1 MQRTTASLLFCIPL
15 LFATGVASAQDAT
28 ATTATAAAANC
39 PQLPADAGLAWEAQ
53 SSAAGD
59 FCRALFA
66 DGSEAFGLYITPERS
81 FDPVRRNRAE
91 RGYTI
96 DGHEVTW
103 YRAEIAASPG
113 VEARETNVELA
124 DGRHAHIWLQSP
136 SPTELA
142 ARLQLVG
149 RLHFAG
155 AGIAD

>member
-1 MQRTTASLLFCIPL
+1 MPRTNANLSLCLPL
-15 LFATGVASAQDAT
+15 LLCAAGAARAQDA
-28 ATTATAAAANC
+28 AAGNC
-39 PQLPADAGLAWEAQ
+39 PQLPPDAGLTWDAR
-53 SSAAGD
+53 SSDAGD

-91 RGYTI
+91 RTFTI

-103 YRAEIAASPG
+103 YRTEIASAPG
-113 VEARETNVELA
+113 VEARETNVALT
-124 DGRHAHIWLQSP
+124 DGRQVHLWLQAP
-136 SPTELA
+136 SSTELP

-149 RLHFAG
+149 RLHFNG

>member
-1 MQRTTASLLFCIPL
+1 MQRTIANLSLCLPL
-15 LFATGVASAQDAT
+15 LLVAGAACAQDA
-28 ATTATAAAANC
+28 AAAGNC
-39 PQLPADAGLAWEAQ
+39 PQLPADAGLTWEAR
-53 SSAAGD
+53 SSDAGD

-91 RGYTI
+91 RNFTI

-103 YRAEIAASPG
+103 YRAEIASRPG
-113 VEARETNVELA
+113 VEARETNIELT
-124 DGRHAHIWLQSP
+124 DGRQVHVWLQAP
-136 SPTELA
+136 SPTELP

-149 RLHFAG
+149 RLHFNG

>member
-1 MQRTTASLLFCIPL
+1 MQRTIANLSLCLPL
-15 LFATGVASAQDAT
+15 LLAAGAARAQDAA
-28 ATTATAAAANC
+28 ATGNC
-39 PQLPADAGLAWEAQ
+39 PQLPADAGLTWEAR
-53 SSAAGD
+53 SSDAGD
-59 FCRALFA
+59 FCRALFE

-91 RGYTI
+91 RNFTL

-103 YRAEIAASPG
+103 YRTEIASAPG

-124 DGRHAHIWLQSP
+124 DGRQVHLWLQAP
-136 SPTELA
+136 SPTELP

-149 RLHFAG
+149 RLHFNG

>member
-1 MQRTTASLLFCIPL
+1 MPRTIAKLSLCLPLPL
-15 LFATGVASAQDAT
+15 LLAAGAARAQDA
-28 ATTATAAAANC
+28 AAGTC
-39 PQLPADAGLAWEAQ
+39 PQLPADAGLTWEAR
-53 SSAAGD
+53 SSDAGD

-91 RGYTI
+91 RNFTI

-103 YRAEIAASPG
+103 YRAEIAALPG
-113 VEARETNVELA
+113 VEARETNLA
-124 DGRHAHIWLQSP
+124 LTDGRQVHVWLQAP
-136 SPTELA
+136 SPTELP

-149 RLHFAG
+149 RLHFTG

>member
-1 MQRTTASLLFCIPL
+1 MRKTMLWMPL
-15 LFATGVASAQDAT
+15 LAGGLALGSAAHAQDAG
-28 ATTATAAAANC
+28 AC
-39 PQLPADAGLAWEAQ
+39 PELPAGSQLSWEYKG
-53 SSAAGD
+53 SSGGD
-59 FCRALFA
+59 FCRALRA

-91 RGYTI
+91 RTFTL

-113 VEARETNVELA
+113 VEARETNVALT
-124 DGRHAHIWLQSP
+124 DGRQVHLWLQAP
-136 SPTELA
+136 SPTELP

-149 RLHFAG
+149 RLHFTG

>member
-1 MQRTTASLLFCIPL
+1 MQRTIANLSLCLPL
-15 LFATGVASAQDAT
+15 LLMAGAACAQDA
-28 ATTATAAAANC
+28 ATAGNC
-39 PQLPADAGLAWEAQ
+39 PQLPADAGLTWEARG
-53 SSAAGD
+53 SDAGD

-91 RGYTI
+91 RNFTI

-113 VEARETNVELA
+113 VEARETNVELT
-124 DGRHAHIWLQSP
+124 DGRQVHIWLQAP
-136 SPTELA
+136 SPTELP
-142 ARLQLVG
+142 ARLQLGG
-149 RLHFAG
+149 RLHFNG

>member
-1 MQRTTASLLFCIPL
+1 MPRTIATLSLCVPL
-15 LFATGVASAQDAT
+15 LLAAGAARAQDA
-28 ATTATAAAANC
+28 AAPAGNC
-39 PQLPADAGLAWEAQ
+39 PQLPPNAGLAWEAQ

-59 FCRALFA
+59 FCRALFE
-66 DGSEAFGLYITPERS
+66 DGSEAFGLYITPERN

-103 YRAEIAASPG
+103 YRAEIASKPG
-113 VEARETNVELA
+113 VEARETNIELA
-124 DGRHAHIWLQSP
+124 DGRYVHIWLQSP

>member
-1 MQRTTASLLFCIPL
+1 MPRTIATLPLCLPL
-15 LFATGVASAQDAT
+15 LLAAGAANAQDA
-28 ATTATAAAANC
+28 AAASRC
-39 PQLPADAGLAWEAQ
+39 PQLPADAGLTWEAR
-53 SSAAGD
+53 SSDAGD

-91 RGYTI
+91 RNFTL
-96 DGHEVTW
+96 DGHDVTW

-113 VEARETNVELA
+113 VEARETDVELT
-124 DGRHAHIWLQSP
+124 DGRHAHVWLQAP
-136 SPTELA
+136 SPTELP

-149 RLHFAG
+149 RLHFTG

>member
-1 MQRTTASLLFCIPL
+1 MQRTIANLSLCLPL
-15 LFATGVASAQDAT
+15 LLMAGAACAQDA
-28 ATTATAAAANC
+28 ASAGNC
-39 PQLPADAGLAWEAQ
+39 PQLPADAGLTWEAH
-53 SSAAGD
+53 SSDAGD

-91 RGYTI
+91 RNFTI

-124 DGRHAHIWLQSP
+124 DGRQVHIWLQSP
-136 SPTELA
+136 SPTELP

-149 RLHFAG
+149 RLHFNG

>member
-1 MQRTTASLLFCIPL
+1 MQRTIANLSLCLLLLLMGGTAC
-15 LFATGVASAQDAT
+15 AQDA
-28 ATTATAAAANC
+28 AAAGNC
-39 PQLPADAGLAWEAQ
+39 PQLPPDAGLTWEAR
-53 SSAAGD
+53 SSDAGD

-91 RGYTI
+91 RNFTI

-113 VEARETNVELA
+113 VAARETNIELT
-124 DGRHAHIWLQSP
+124 DGRQVHVWLQAP
-136 SPTELA
+136 SPTELP

-149 RLHFAG
+149 RLHFTG

>member
-1 MQRTTASLLFCIPL
+1 MPRTIAKLSLCLPL
-15 LFATGVASAQDAT
+15 LLAAGAARAQDA
-28 ATTATAAAANC
+28 AARNC
-39 PQLPADAGLAWEAQ
+39 PQLPADAGLTWEAR
-53 SSAAGD
+53 SSDAGD

-91 RGYTI
+91 RTFTL

-113 VEARETNVELA
+113 VEARETNVALT
-124 DGRHAHIWLQSP
+124 DGRQVHLWLQAP
-136 SPTELA
+136 SPTELP

-149 RLHFAG
+149 RLHFTG

>member
-1 MQRTTASLLFCIPL
+1 MQRTIATLTLCLPVLL
-15 LFATGVASAQDAT
+15 AAGAARAQDA
-28 ATTATAAAANC
+28 AAGNC
-39 PQLPADAGLAWEAQ
+39 PQLPADAGLTWEAR
-53 SSAAGD
+53 SSDAGD

-91 RGYTI
+91 RNFTI

-103 YRAEIAASPG
+103 YRAEIAALPG
-113 VEARETNVELA
+113 VEARETNLA
-124 DGRHAHIWLQSP
+124 LTDGRQVHVWLQAP
-136 SPTELA
+136 SPTELP

-149 RLHFAG
+149 RLHFTG